1 MYIAFEGIDG
11 CGKSTQVMA
20 LLKYLKGLDIQTKR
34 VWEPGSTPLAE
45 ALRRLLKSDELD
57 ELVVPETEILLFNAA
72 RQQTLHN
79 IVAPAL
85 KAGKVVV
92 SDRSYLS
99 TRAYQGYGRG
109 LLQQCSALEAFIPDR
124 LKPDLIIYLDVDV
137 EEGLKRASVREDL
150 DRIEQSGLE
159 FFRRVRDC
167 FRTEALRKPDL
178 VKRVNANQPVE
189 QVWAAVQTIVDNYLI
204 GLGVLTLQADPV

>member
-20 LLKYLKGLDIQTKR
+20 LMRHLEKLELATKR
-34 VWEPGSTPLAE
+34 VWEPGSTPMAE
-45 ALRRLLKSDELD
+45 AMRSLLKSDELD
-57 ELVVPETEILLFNAA
+57 EFVVPETELLLFNAA
-72 RQQTLHN
+72 RQQSLHN
-79 IVAPAL
+79 VVAPAL
-85 KAGKVVV
+85 RDGKIVV

-109 LLQQCSALEAFIPDR
+109 LLQQCNALEAFIPKH
-124 LKPDLIIYLDVDV
+124 LMPELIIYLDVSV

-167 FRTEALRKPDL
+167 FRTEAKFNPDR

-189 QVWAAVQTIVDNYLI
+189 QVWAEVWTHVSNYLI
-204 GLGVLTLQADPV
+204 ALGVLAETATPA

>member
-20 LLKYLKGLDIQTKR
+20 LIKHLESLDIATQR

-45 ALRRLLKSDELD
+45 ALRTLVKSDELD
-57 ELVVPETEILLFNAA
+57 EVVMPMTELFIFNAA
-72 RQQTLHN
+72 RQQSLHN
-79 IVAPAL
+79 VVAPAL

-92 SDRSYLS
+92 SDRSYIS

-109 LLQQCSALEAFIPDR
+109 MLQQCNALEAFIPDH
-124 LKPDLIIYLDVDV
+124 LKPDLVIYLDVGV
-137 EEGLKRASVREDL
+137 EEGLKRASVREDM

-167 FRTEALRKPDL
+167 FRTEAKFNPKV
-178 VKRVNANQPVE
+178 VKRVNANQSIEAVWADVWAEVE
-189 QVWAAVQTIVDNYLI
+189 QYLQ
-204 GLGVLTLQADPV
+204 GLGVLDVTPA

>member
-1 MYIAFEGIDG
+1 M
-11 CGKSTQVMA
+11 
-20 LLKYLKGLDIQTKR
+20 
-34 VWEPGSTPLAE
+34 
-45 ALRRLLKSDELD
+45 
-57 ELVVPETEILLFNAA
+57 
-72 RQQTLHN
+72 
-79 IVAPAL
+79 
-85 KAGKVVV
+85 
-92 SDRSYLS
+92 
-99 TRAYQGYGRG
+99 
-109 LLQQCSALEAFIPDR
+109 EAFIPYR

-167 FRTEALRKPDL
+167 FRTEALRNPDL

>member
-1 MYIAFEGIDG
+1 VYIAFEGIDG

-20 LLKYLKGLDIQTKR
+20 LIRHLEKLDLATKR
-34 VWEPGSTPLAE
+34 VWEPGSTPMAE
-45 ALRRLLKSDELD
+45 ALRSMLKSDELD
-57 ELVVPETEILLFNAA
+57 ELVVPETELLLFNAA

-109 LLQQCSALEAFIPDR
+109 LMQQCSALESFIPKH
-124 LKPDLIIYLDVDV
+124 LMPDLIIYLDVSV

-167 FRTEALRKPDL
+167 FRTEALRNPDR

-189 QVWAAVQTIVDNYLI
+189 QVWADVWKHVEKHLTDLAVLAPAAV
-204 GLGVLTLQADPV
+204 

>member
-20 LLKYLKGLDIQTKR
+20 LIRHLEKLDLATKR
-34 VWEPGSTPLAE
+34 VWEPGSTPMAE
-45 ALRRLLKSDELD
+45 ALRSMLKSDELD
-57 ELVVPETEILLFNAA
+57 ELVVPETELLLFNAA

-109 LLQQCSALEAFIPDR
+109 LMQQCSALESFIPKH
-124 LKPDLIIYLDVDV
+124 LMPDLIIYLDVSV

-167 FRTEALRKPDL
+167 FRTEALRNPDR

-189 QVWAAVQTIVDNYLI
+189 QVWADVWKHVEKHLTDLAVLAPAAV
-204 GLGVLTLQADPV
+204 